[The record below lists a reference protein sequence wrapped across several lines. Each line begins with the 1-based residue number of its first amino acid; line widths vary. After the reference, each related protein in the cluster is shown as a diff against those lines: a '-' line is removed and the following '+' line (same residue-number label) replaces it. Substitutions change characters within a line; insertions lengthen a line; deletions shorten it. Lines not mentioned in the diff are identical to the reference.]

1 MDAGWFAEHSKFGA
15 VFIKHFKQEETENA
29 LRESAI
35 FDRFGQQLHPNLA
48 SPLATET
55 HNGHVVLMQ
64 QRLGVTRTSS

>member
-1 MDAGWFAEHSKFGA
+1 MHA
-15 VFIKHFKQEETENA
+15 VFIKHFNKKEETENA

-64 QRLGVTRTSS
+64 HRLGVTYIELTAR